1 MKGYIKYI
9 LVGIATVLLAIACVE
24 EGQFEKPVFA
34 NIKPYYLK
42 VNADG
47 VTKLGSSAG
56 NTTISVESVETGWK
70 ITGMPD
76 WVQLE
81 PSSGNG
87 SAQVKVIYKENL
99 STTANRSAVLTL
111 ASTDAFWNY
120 SYAFTISQERSLCY
134 ADPVA
139 ATLTTTD
146 GKAANLSMQ
155 LVTNTSE
162 WQASA
167 LADLSGWATVSKG
180 SDSRTVIISVQPNVG
195 VVSRTGTVQV
205 TTIDSKK
212 TFTVTQRPAGIT
224 SSLTK
229 LSYEVSGGSQ
239 SINVISDAS
248 WTAQTASSWIQVT
261 PSTGTEGS
269 VSVTVETLPNY
280 SLSKRNGYV
289 YLVLSDDNK
298 MEIPV
303 EQECVAFSLDR
314 SSMAFAAG
322 PSNDQL
328 NVSSNV
334 NWSVKDGYA
343 EWLSFSPAQGT
354 ESAAVT
360 VSAQDNNSTTER
372 AGKFSVS
379 PTVID
384 YAFTVDVSQAGH
396 SFQADS
402 TALEF
407 SDKAG
412 SAQVSVISD
421 GTWVAT
427 TQNDWITLTP
437 GSMTGNGTLAVAVTE
452 NTGVESRTGWIA
464 INLGTT
470 VVNVRV
476 VQLGKYFTL
485 SGNLFNFAAKGGQ
498 TQVDLTTND
507 GWTASAGSGQAWVSL
522 SETSGD
528 GDCSLII
535 TVAENKSPTDRKD
548 TVTINPTNLNS
559 LSIIIEQAARYMN
572 LPTSSIQFFDKGGTT
587 DNIQVE
593 TDGLVQ
599 AVTTDDWLTI
609 STLDN
614 GLFTVTAQTNLT
626 HFDRSGTVTVTMTD
640 LTQGELV
647 KTITVNQDKRTDDI
661 IAIPDAAFKAVLLE
675 SGFDLDGDQ
684 DISYDEALLIKAI
697 YASGKGITS
706 LSSIEYMT
714 ALDSL
719 DCSNNSLTELDLSS
733 NASINYLNVKG
744 NDALKR
750 VDVWSTFSK
759 DMFDAAQYDRQ
770 TYFVPKGNAQTFTVG
785 GVSFTMITVPGGT
798 FSMGATAEQGA
809 DANDAEQPAHSV
821 TLTTFSIGQTEVT
834 QALWKA
840 VMGSN
845 PSEIV
850 GDDKPVS
857 QLSWTM
863 SRTFIQKLNE
873 MTGLQFRFATEAE
886 WEFAARG
893 GNWSKGYKYSGG
905 NDMDSVGWYKLNRG
919 SHFFHDV
926 ATAYP
931 NELGIYDMSGNL
943 IEWCMDWDGVYT
955 DAAQTDPTGIA
966 AGEKHILRG
975 GSWNDDAVNCR
986 VSSRASA
993 KDQQYQDI
1001 GLRLVLGGADVPDS
1015 WYGQWIAIPDESFSE
1030 ELLYGYDTDADGHMS
1045 ISELQAIT
1053 IINIANYEDVADLTG
1068 IEYMTNLTQLFCNGN
1083 VLTSLNLS
1091 NNVKLKA
1098 LVCANNQLTTLDIS
1112 KNTALTTLNA
1122 TGNPGLTTIYVWEG
1136 FAAADYPNFKIPSG
1150 AQYVVKK

>member
-1 MKGYIKYI
+1 MKGFLKYI
-9 LVGIATVLLAIACVE
+9 LVSIATVLLAIACVE
-24 EGQFEKPVFA
+24 EGQFEKPVFV
-34 NIKPYYLK
+34 NVKPFYLK
-42 VNADG
+42 VNADN
-47 VTKLGSSAG
+47 VAKLGSSAG
-56 NTTISVESVETGWK
+56 NTTISVESIETGWK

-76 WVQLE
+76 WIQIE

-87 SAQVKVIYKENL
+87 NAQVKVTYKENS
-99 STTANRSAVLTL
+99 STTASRSAMLTL
-111 ASTDAFWNY
+111 VSTDAEWNY
-120 SYAFTISQERSLCY
+120 TSAFTVSQERSLCY

-139 ATLTTTD
+139 ATLTTD
-146 GKAANLSMQ
+146 GKAASLTMQ
-155 LVTNTSE
+155 LNTNTTE

-167 LADLSGWATVSKG
+167 LSDLSGWATVSKG
-180 SDSRTVIISVQPNVG
+180 ADSRSVSINVQPNVG
-195 VVSRTGTVQV
+195 NVSRTGTVQI
-205 TTIDSKK
+205 TTADSKT

-224 SSLTK
+224 TSLDK
-229 LSYEVSGGSQ
+229 LSYEVNGGSK
-239 SINVISDAS
+239 SINVTADAA
-248 WTAQTASSWIQVT
+248 WTAQTASAWIQVT
-261 PSTGTEGS
+261 PSTGTEGT
-269 VSVTVETLPNY
+269 VQVQVVTQPNY
-280 SLSKRNGYV
+280 TLSKRNGYV
-289 YLVLSDDNK
+289 YLVLSADNK
-298 MEIPV
+298 IEIPV

-314 SSMAFAAG
+314 SSMTFAAG

-334 NWSVKDGYA
+334 SWSVMAGYS

-360 VSAQDNNSTTER
+360 VSAQDNNATTER
-372 AGKFSVS
+372 NGNFSVS
-379 PTVID
+379 PTVVD
-384 YAFTVDVSQAGH
+384 YAFTVNVSQAGH

-412 SAQVSVISD
+412 SSQINVISD

-437 GSMTGNGTLAVAVTE
+437 GSMTGNGTLTVAVTE
-452 NTGVESRTGWIA
+452 NTGNDSRTGWIA
-464 INLGTT
+464 INLGTS

-476 VQLGKYFTL
+476 VQQGKYITL
-485 SGNLFNFAAKGGQ
+485 SGNMFNLTSKGGQ
-498 TQVDLTTND
+498 IQVDLTTND

-522 SETSGD
+522 SKTSGE
-528 GDCSLII
+528 GDCNLVI
-535 TVAENKSPTDRKD
+535 TVAENKSTAIRFD
-548 TVTINPTNLNS
+548 TVTIQPTNLNPVK
-559 LSIIIEQAARYMN
+559 IIIEQAARYMN
-572 LPTSSIQFFDKGGTT
+572 LSTTSVQFFDKGGTT

-599 AVTTDDWLTI
+599 AVTADDWLTI
-609 STLDN
+609 NTIDN
-614 GLFTVTAQTNLT
+614 GLFTITAQANLT
-626 HFDRSGTVTVTMTD
+626 HFDREGTVTVTMTD
-640 LTQGELV
+640 LTQGELI
-647 KTITVNQDKRTDDI
+647 KTIKVTQAKRTDDI
-661 IAIPDAAFKAVLLE
+661 IAIPDAAFKAVLLD

-684 DISYDEALLIKAI
+684 DISVDEALLIKAI

-706 LSSIEYMT
+706 LASIEYMT

-719 DCSNNSLTELDLSS
+719 DCSNNSLTELDLSG
-733 NASINYLNVKG
+733 NTGIKYLNVKG
-744 NDALKR
+744 NSALKR

-759 DMFDAAQYDRQ
+759 QVFDAAQYDRQ
-770 TYFVPKGNAQTFTVG
+770 TYFVPKGNAQTITVG
-785 GVSFTMITVPGGT
+785 NVSFTMITVPGGT
-798 FSMGATAEQGA
+798 FTMGATAEQGA
-809 DANDAEQPAHSV
+809 DAKDAEQPAHSV

-857 QLSWTM
+857 QLSWSM

-943 IEWCMDWDGVYT
+943 IEWCMDWDGAYT
-955 DAAQTDPTGIA
+955 DAAQTDPTGA
-966 AGEKHILRG
+966 TSGEKHILRG

-1001 GLRLVLGGADVPDS
+1001 GLRLVLGGAEVPDS
-1015 WYGQWIAIPDESFSE
+1015 WYGQWVTIPDASLSE
-1030 ELLYGYDTDADGHMS
+1030 QLLY
-1045 ISELQAIT
+1045 
-1053 IINIANYEDVADLTG
+1053 VADLDEDGNLTIGELQSLTTLSVSNFGDVEDMTG
-1068 IEYMTNLTQLFCNGN
+1068 LEYMTNLTQLFCNGN
-1083 VLTSLNLS
+1083 LLTKLDVSKNT
-1091 NNVKLKA
+1091 KLKT

-1112 KNTALTTLNA
+1112 KNTELTTLNA
-1122 TGNPGLTTIYVWEG
+1122 IGNTGLTTIYVWAG

-1150 AQYVVKK
+1150 AQYVVKN

>member
-334 NWSVKDGYA
+334 SWSVQTGYA

-372 AGKFSVS
+372 TGKFSVS